1 MVVHC
6 WTLSFLLLS
15 LPFGLGFHPY
25 WPLLPLDWSANTG
38 AHDHSYAGSCTEPPS
53 LLQLP
58 QVLLQLQRVPHMG
71 PTPAHAACPCHHSTA
86 PTPRG
91 SCPHWPSWPCSCSS
105 LAPAATTTPAMVPLP
120 PCPCSSSHWCST
132 CPMQQV
138 PPKGQCNGAL
148 ASPLLVD
155 SPTLPHPRMG
165 QSKNAMQNARGIF
178 DLHTILYLL
187 RHHLNPVSILLFLS
201 IPWREQ
207 RYSQYHKW
215 FVQMLF
221 FCNSNG
227 NTMASICKSYLT
239 LTKTQR

>member
-1 MVVHC
+1 MPPAHA
-6 WTLSFLLLS
+6 TTAQH
-15 LPFGLGFHPY
+15 PPLGAPAPTGPAGPALVAHL
-25 WPLLPLDWSANTG
+25 PLLPQ
-38 AHDHSYAGSCTEPPS
+38 PP
-53 LLQLP
+53 LP
-58 QVLLQLQRVPHMG
+58 W
-71 PTPAHAACPCHHSTA
+71 CPCHHDPAAALTGVA
-86 PTPRG
+86 
-91 SCPHWPSWPCSCSS
+91 HAPCSKC
-105 LAPAATTTPAMVPLP
+105 
-120 PCPCSSSHWCST
+120 
-132 CPMQQV
+132 
-138 PPKGQCNGAL
+138 PKGQCNGAL